1 MRKHYYPHAE
11 IGNRDKGTY
20 GKPQNNTAEGSGS
33 ETPHR
38 VPSYLSL
45 SPDCID
51 HCQRWETALN
61 AVNFFYI
68 PDAKR
73 LNLDNTN
80 VKAHSFH
87 GYLLYNGL
95 GFRPSTTQGHHHT
108 G

>member
-1 MRKHYYPHAE
+1 ME
-11 IGNRDKGTY
+11 TETKGLM
-20 GKPQNNTAEGSGS
+20 GS
-33 ETPHR
+33 HR
-38 VPSYLSL
+38 TTQQKGQDQKQHMGVPSYLSL

-61 AVNFFYI
+61 AVNFFYVS
-68 PDAKR
+68 DAKR
-73 LNLDNTN
+73 LNVDNIN

-95 GFRPSTTQGHHHT
+95 GFVLSTTQGHHHRGRDT